1 MKDVVKRQITIAK
14 NKGIP
19 NEKIY
24 EYYFLL
30 RHSTE
35 ANWVVRWRH
44 PLRPWY
50 HESKMSII
58 EHLIDANDEQVL
70 DSSGK
75 IRPSMEIKA
84 FAIIIKEL

>member
-1 MKDVVKRQITIAK
+1 
-14 NKGIP
+14 
-19 NEKIY
+19 
-24 EYYFLL
+24 
-30 RHSTE
+30 
-35 ANWVVRWRH
+35 
-44 PLRPWY
+44 
-50 HESKMSII
+50 MSII